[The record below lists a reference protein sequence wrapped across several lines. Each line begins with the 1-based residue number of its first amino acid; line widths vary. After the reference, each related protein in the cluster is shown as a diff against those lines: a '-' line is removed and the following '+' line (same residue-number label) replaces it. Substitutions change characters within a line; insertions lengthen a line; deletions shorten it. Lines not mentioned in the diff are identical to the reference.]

1 MALPDAV
8 LRTLGDLDSDWQ
20 LIPIDGHKRPVD
32 PATGELLRQWAT
44 AGRSLEELAAISG
57 SPHVQAVGLV
67 LGPASGVLAVDFDGP
82 GAAGCFRRIY
92 GRPPADLPETV
103 GWTSG
108 LPQRAQ
114 LAYRV
119 PLEYWD
125 CLRGRRSWS
134 RPTRTA
140 HQSNPTSANPPAAAS
155 GSTVLELRW
164 EGHQSVIAGVHP
176 VTGSYRWLD
185 GRAPAQIQVA
195 DAPDWLLEPLFKR
208 PEEPVHADYAP
219 AAEDAERA
227 LELLAHIQPR
237 DDYASWLAIGMA
249 LHSVDPGLL
258 ADWVNWSRGCSSF
271 DEGECLAKWRSFKGR
286 GVTIGTLF
294 HFAALDGFDS
304 RELRCRQPAADAT
317 GADGTSPPSA
327 TAAAPDGTTTPLPPH
342 RLLNRQECRQ
352 RLEQAIADDLP
363 QPDLELLID
372 ELAASSELV
381 PQSLRA
387 LLKALQQQAQLAEAL
402 QAAGGALLQEQQ
414 RRRQRVITL
423 EQLFPP
429 QLALSLR
436 SLTAQLPYSDTAV
449 AMAWLACVSGL
460 TKLGTAVC
468 GNPITRYVVPTNLYV
483 CTVARSG
490 QKKTPLE
497 HLLVV
502 EPTREL
508 RRELARDNARAHE
521 SWREQCRGCKASD
534 RPPEP
539 VPIHLQLQ
547 DYTGEALAAQ
557 LQALEARGLAVLVRR
572 DELSGLFGSL
582 NAYRQG
588 RGADEQQLLEL
599 FDGHSYTSLRISSAQ
614 RSFER
619 CHVSIYGGIQPDVLS
634 ALVKGGD
641 PSGKWAR
648 FLFSP
653 LPQRTAR
660 LPTVITPELELAVQ
674 DGADTLATLARSIH
688 CLPPATSALEA
699 AALERFSHYEHGKQE
714 QALAARLGAQ
724 AAIHGKAAGKVL
736 RIAGLLRVLHGVC
749 GQLPPAAPI
758 PTTLLEVAI
767 ALVEALDGW
776 ALGFHEL
783 AASND
788 EGPELTQLME
798 RLHRIAA
805 GLGAPV
811 SWKDLRSRL
820 AWREK
825 RHLNVVAAEQALQAL
840 AAAGYGQ
847 VETGIRGGL
856 LYTALMELP

>member
-8 LRTLGDLDSDWQ
+8 LNALRGLDSDWQ

-32 PATGELLRQWAT
+32 PGTGELLRQWAT
-44 AGRSLEELAAISG
+44 AGCSLDNLAAIAL

-92 GRPPADLPETV
+92 GRPPSDLPDTV

-114 LAYRV
+114 LAFRV

-134 RPTRTA
+134 RPTRTV
-140 HQSNPTSANPPAAAS
+140 HPSNPASTPRSTAAPPPAAA
-155 GSTVLELRW
+155 GAATVLELRW

-176 VTGSYRWLD
+176 LTGSYRWLD
-185 GRAPAQIQVA
+185 GRSPAQIRVA

-208 PEEPVHADYAP
+208 PEEPVNAEYAP

-227 LELLAHIQPR
+227 LDLLAHIQPR

-258 ADWVNWSRGCSSF
+258 GDWVRWSRGCRNF
-271 DEGECLAKWRSFKGR
+271 DQAECLAKWRSFKGR

-294 HFAALDGFDS
+294 HFAALDGFDP
-304 RELRCRQPAADAT
+304 RGARGQQAATDA
-317 GADGTSPPSA
+317 
-327 TAAAPDGTTTPLPPH
+327 AAAPADASAPLPRH
-342 RLLNRQECRQ
+342 RLLNRQDCRQ

-381 PQSLRA
+381 PQNLRA

-402 QAAGGALLQEQQ
+402 QAAGGALLQERERRQQ
-414 RRRQRVITL
+414 RTITL

-436 SLTAQLPYSDTAV
+436 TLTAQLPYSDTAV

-521 SWREQCRGCKASD
+521 HWREQCRGCKASD

-539 VPIHLQLQ
+539 VPVHLQLQ

-557 LQALEARGLAVLVRR
+557 LQALEQRLDRLEQLVL
-572 DELSGLFGSL
+572 LI
-582 NAYRQG
+582 A
-588 RGADEQQLLEL
+588 QQVGVPRE
-599 FDGHSYTSLRISSAQ
+599 A
-614 RSFER
+614 
-619 CHVSIYGGIQPDVLS
+619 
-634 ALVKGGD
+634 
-641 PSGKWAR
+641 
-648 FLFSP
+648 
-653 LPQRTAR
+653 
-660 LPTVITPELELAVQ
+660 IT
-674 DGADTLATLARSIH
+674 
-688 CLPPATSALEA
+688 
-699 AALERFSHYEHGKQE
+699 
-714 QALAARLGAQ
+714 
-724 AAIHGKAAGKVL
+724 
-736 RIAGLLRVLHGVC
+736 
-749 GQLPPAAPI
+749 QLPAP
-758 PTTLLEVAI
+758 PTL
-767 ALVEALDGW
+767 
-776 ALGFHEL
+776 
-783 AASND
+783 
-788 EGPELTQLME
+788 
-798 RLHRIAA
+798 
-805 GLGAPV
+805 
-811 SWKDLRSRL
+811 
-820 AWREK
+820 
-825 RHLNVVAAEQALQAL
+825 
-840 AAAGYGQ
+840 
-847 VETGIRGGL
+847 
-856 LYTALMELP
+856 